1 MAIINPMTREL
12 QLKIVYY
19 GPAMGGKTT
28 SLVKIHESVQ
38 TAPGAKGKLLSLAT
52 KSDRTLFFDFFPIQA
67 ASVKGFTTK
76 FQLYT
81 VPGQVIYSA
90 TRQLVLRGVDGIVFV
105 ADSQFDKMKENI
117 ESFRD
122 LQQNLATLRL
132 GLADV
137 PYVFQ
142 YNKRD
147 LPDAAP
153 VDYLEYLLND
163 GEAHV
168 PSFESVAD
176 RCEGVFE
183 PLNMITRLLLNKFLN
198 QRAVQCA

>member
-147 LPDAAP
+147 LPNAAP

-163 GEAHV
+163 NEVHV